1 MQATVQA
8 AFGVLARVLLS
19 LIFVMSAVGNKI
31 PNFQAVARFMGSEG
45 VPYPQFLLAGAIVF
59 LLFGSA
65 SVILGYHVRFGA
77 SLLIVFLVLATYYF
91 HDFWT
96 LTDPHA
102 QQDQM
107 IQFFKNVGL
116 IGAFLFIVV
125 NGAGAGSLD
134 ARLEHA
140 TVRS

>member
-8 AFGVLARVLLS
+8 AFGILSRVLLS
-19 LIFVMSAVGNKI
+19 LVFVMSAVGHKI
-31 PNFQAVARFMGSEG
+31 PNFEGVARYMGSEG

-65 SVILGYHVRFGA
+65 SIILGYHVRFGA
-77 SLLIVFLVLATYYF
+77 SLLIVFLVLATYFF

-96 LTDPHA
+96 VTDPHA
-102 QQDQM
+102 QQEQLIHFM
-107 IQFFKNVGL
+107 KNLAL
-116 IGAFLFIVV
+116 IGAMLFIAT

-134 ARLEHA
+134 ARLAH
-140 TVRS
+140 VPGR